1 MAHFP
6 LPVRNAF
13 PALLVAAIVAGLKE
27 GPRDAPI
34 ATQMETAAHV
44 RPATTRAATSAIQRK
59 ATDHPPPPARNA
71 RLASLV
77 AAIVAGLKEGP
88 RDAPIATQMETAAHV
103 RPATTRAATSAIQ
116 RKATDHPP
124 PPARNARLAS
134 LVAAN
139 VAGPK
144 EGPQDAPVAIRMAT
158 VQRARLVTQKQA
170 INATLQKK
178 RMVHTLPPA
187 RNALPA

>member
-13 PALLVAAIVAGLKE
+13 PAL
-27 GPRDAPI
+27 
-34 ATQMETAAHV
+34 
-44 RPATTRAATSAIQRK
+44 
-59 ATDHPPPPARNA
+59 
-71 RLASLV
+71 LV